1 MTTPYFIYNGT
12 NSSSLGLQIEQ
23 MSSLP
28 VPARKYEYTDI
39 PGADGQLVRDYG
51 AYEDVQ
57 IEVRFNCMKDSR
69 ATPATLN
76 AWLTGTGTL
85 IHFDAPTY
93 YYRVKAVQMPTRYR
107 YRPWGNNYDSI
118 SVIFFC
124 EPYRY
129 MVDPGVLRPTPNT
142 SYVVQNTHNTASL
155 PKLTMTGTNPMTVTI
170 TNEAGVHQI
179 TIAAPHAYVD
189 TKAKIVHN
197 GTDPLNSLTTLLDD
211 KWPRLEVGSNTFQ
224 FNNISSIDIEPVWRE
239 L

>member
-1 MTTPYFIYNGT
+1 MTTPYFIYNSI

-57 IEVRFNCMKDSR
+57 IEVRFNCMR
-69 ATPATLN
+69 NNAATPATLN

-107 YRPWGNNYDSI
+107 YRPWGKNYDSI

-129 MVDPGVLRPTPNT
+129 LLNPTAITRSGSSSGSMTVSN
-142 SYVVQNTHNTASL
+142 SYNAEAHPLIVIS
-155 PKLTMTGTNPMTVTI
+155 GTNPMALSMSGNTLS
-170 TNEAGVHQI
+170 
-179 TIAAPHAYVD
+179 IAATAATID
-189 TKAKIVHN
+189 TDAGIVYN
-197 GTDPLNSLTTLLDD
+197 GTTPLNAKTVLTGD
-211 KWPRLEVGSNTFQ
+211 WPKLSPGSNAVAWTG
-224 FNNISSIDIEPVWRE
+224 ITSLRIEPRWRE